1 MLGGAESKDRG
12 GADLTHAARSFSTTE
27 TDNKIRCGSHLM
39 VTRTSFTH
47 CNLLLSPGLCR
58 VFELEIDRTDETVAG
73 PAGAGF
79 GGLKA
84 PSGMGE

>member
-1 MLGGAESKDRG
+1 VLILPMLLGAFQPPKP
-12 GADLTHAARSFSTTE
+12 
-27 TDNKIRCGSHLM
+27 DNKIRCGSHLM

-47 CNLLLSPGLCR
+47 CNLLLSPCLCR